1 MWRHWYST
9 FSNIN
14 RFYKKEDLLTF
25 ANSSKIKLYLP
36 QNENTNKVLI
46 NVAPATW
53 RELMNIQVNEFS
65 NLNRRGYASKHVMFS
80 SFATSIFQVNLL
92 HVHRCNRHYFITNS
106 SKESRTHWHS
116 QSRFW
121 TVSMVFRL
129 TYLFFV
135 K

>member
-1 MWRHWYST
+1 MWRHWQRT

-25 ANSSKIKLYLP
+25 VNSSKNQTVSSPKWKHK
-36 QNENTNKVLI
+36 KVLI
-46 NVAPATW
+46 DVAPAIW
-53 RELMNIQVNEFS
+53 HELMNIQVNEFS

-106 SKESRTHWHS
+106 SKKSRTHWHS
-116 QSRFW
+116 QSRFL
-121 TVSMVFRL
+121 TVSVFFRL
-129 TYLFFV
+129 TYLF
-135 K
+135 